1 MSKKEILEN
10 ILVTQVLTLAKIIKA
25 EKKAKGSSSTTYYIP
40 DAVEYVKENRSE
52 ILALLQDAQLTDNS
66 K

>member
-1 MSKKEILEN
+1 MSKKEVLEN
-10 ILVTQVLTLAKIIKA
+10 ILVTQVLTLAKVIKA

-40 DAVEYVKENRSE
+40 EAVQYIKENRSE
-52 ILALLQDAQLTDNS
+52 ILALLQDAHLNDNS